1 MLRRA
6 ERPVS
11 KHEDVFGAR
20 WILLRDA
27 LCERSS
33 EAGS

>member
-20 WILLRDA
+20 WIFLRDA
-27 LCERSS
+27 LFERSS
-33 EAGS
+33 G